1 MKPISFWRR
10 LLDLIAPRLC
20 VVCGHRLTVTEEVI
34 CAKCNFHLPRTGFHH
49 HAYDNEMAKLF
60 WAQIPIE
67 KATAFFYYEAHAET
81 ANIIYELKY
90 KNHPEIGNIVG
101 RMLAKEIQP
110 SGFFDGIDGIVPVPL
125 AKKRLRQRGYNQ
137 SMEIAQGV
145 SEMTGLPIYKKV
157 VRRNSFKGSQ
167 TNKGRWDRQ
176 ENVEHVFELTD
187 ATAVSNKHLL
197 LIDDVITTGATCIA
211 PVPKPSVSQAT
222 SASAS
227 SPSASPNHRFFTFL
241 PIYFITFIF
250 FFVPLQPNQR

>member
-110 SGFFDGIDGIVPVPL
+110 SGFFDGIDGIVPIPL

-145 SEMTGLPIYKKV
+145 SEMTGLPIYMKV

-211 PVPKPSVSQAT
+211 CAKALCQSGNIRISILALGFAK
-222 SASAS
+222 S
-227 SPSASPNHRFFTFL
+227 
-241 PIYFITFIF
+241 
-250 FFVPLQPNQR
+250 